1 MHPWM
6 FVAFGREIRFYGLGY
21 ALTLIIGA
29 NLAAWLLRKRGLNG
43 DKLWDGLIWFI
54 PAGFLGARLG
64 YVLTNLNDY
73 IGRGWEWLRIDHGGL
88 SFHGGI
94 IGAFIAMAIFY
105 RKGSPTL
112 MQVCD
117 ASSIPVAIGIMLVR
131 VGNFMNGD
139 ITGYRWEGPWAMN
152 FPYDELHNV
161 KYLGPG
167 NYELDPTIILRHP
180 TEIYGFI
187 VGLLLLLVLIH
198 AWRRRMYDGFVLLQL
213 AFWYSLIR
221 SVIEEPFRL
230 VPHLFIDFKIE
241 SLGFGGVTT
250 TQWASLLIIIFAVIA
265 MHIMK
270 RKHDARQAALA
281 NVQGK
286 SRTKSDSTTES
297 RNASKKRKR

>member
-1 MHPWM
+1 M

-54 PAGFLGARLG
+54 PAGFLGARLV

-73 IGRGWEWLRIDHGGL
+73 IGYGWEWLRIDHGGL

-94 IGAFIAMAIFY
+94 IGSFAAMAVFY

-117 ASSIPVAIGIMLVR
+117 ACAIPVAIGIMLVR

-139 ITGYRWEGPWAMN
+139 ITGYRWDGPWAMN

-161 KYLGPG
+161 KYYGPG
-167 NYELDPTIILRHP
+167 NYELDPTVILRHP
-180 TEIYGFI
+180 TEIYGFV
-187 VGLLLLLVLIH
+187 VGLLLMLVLVH

-221 SVIEEPFRL
+221 SVIEEPFRQ

-241 SLGFGGVTT
+241 SMGFGGVTT
-250 TQWASLLIIIFAVIA
+250 TQWASLLIIIFAVIT
-265 MHIMK
+265 MHIMQK
-270 RKHDARQAALA
+270 KHNAREAALA
-281 NVQGK
+281 NKRSK

-297 RNASKKRKR
+297 ISTSKKRKRR